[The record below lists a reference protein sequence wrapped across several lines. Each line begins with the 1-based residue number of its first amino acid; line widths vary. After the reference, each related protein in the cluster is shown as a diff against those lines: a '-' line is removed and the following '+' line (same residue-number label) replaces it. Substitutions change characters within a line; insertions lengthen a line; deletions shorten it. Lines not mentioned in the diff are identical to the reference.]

1 MLRLIATRFALGIIT
16 LLAVSVLIFICTQI
30 LPGDVA
36 SAVLGQQATP
46 EALKVFRQELGLD
59 QPAYLRYLN
68 WLIGVL
74 HGDFGK
80 ALTNQRVI
88 IDELGPRFLNTL
100 FLAAYAAIIAVP
112 LAVGLG
118 IISAIREGRL
128 ADRLANILTLIAIS
142 VPEFF
147 VAYILIII
155 FADQSGLVPLAR
167 HRRFRTW
174 GSGQRIYVAF
184 LPALTLTMVV
194 MRAHDA
200 HDAQLRA
207 VDHVDALY
215 RDGVPQGPHAH
226 ARRRPSTRCP
236 MRWGRSS
243 RSSRSTSPISS
254 SASSWSRT
262 CSSIPASANRWS
274 TRVAKRD
281 VPVMQ
286 ACGLIF
292 AAVFV
297 ILNTLADILAILAN
311 PRLRRRRMRA
321 AMTIYGHRP
330 PLTARNRALHRRRLS
345 ADGDVRAVVR
355 ALRTSRNRS
364 ATPGR
369 RPPRICG
376 SAPTRSAATC

>member
-155 FADQSGLVPLAR
+155 FAINLVWFPSLATVDSDMGL
-167 HRRFRTW
+167 
-174 GSGQRIYVAF
+174 GQRIYVAF

-194 MRAHDA
+194 MAHM
-200 HDAQLRA
+200 LRMTRNSVLSIMSTPYIEMA
-207 VDHVDALY
+207 FLKGLTRTRVVAFHALPNALGPIVSVVALNLAYLVVGVVVVENVFVYPGVGQYMVDA
-215 RDGVPQGPHAH
+215 
-226 ARRRPSTRCP
+226 
-236 MRWGRSS
+236 
-243 RSSRSTSPISS
+243 
-254 SASSWSRT
+254 
-262 CSSIPASANRWS
+262 
-274 TRVAKRD
+274 VAKRD
-281 VPVMQ
+281 VPVIQ
-286 ACGLIF
+286 ACGLVF

-297 ILNTLADILAILAN
+297 TLNTLADILAMLAN
-311 PRLRRRRMRA
+311 PRLRRRR
-321 AMTIYGHRP
+321 
-330 PLTARNRALHRRRLS
+330 
-345 ADGDVRAVVR
+345 
-355 ALRTSRNRS
+355 
-364 ATPGR
+364 
-369 RPPRICG
+369 
-376 SAPTRSAATC
+376 